1 MDYTWDYANQKAYAK
16 RIEEGMPPVIISVA
30 ITGTNQK
37 TANPAVPVSAEE
49 QVEAAEAAYAA
60 GAAIVHF
67 HARQRHDPAEFAH
80 DSGRYGEISELIRAR
95 VPMLVD
101 NSQGVFDLPSE
112 GTGLAGTAHY
122 VVPQVEAGP
131 DVMALNP
138 GPMTFRG
145 GAAYT
150 GGGNSPSK
158 VFISTFD
165 DAERAANELRD
176 NGVKPQVFIYHPGHL
191 DVLDYLISRD
201 ALDKP
206 YFLQLVFGQESG
218 IATSMESVNYTV
230 RNLAQE
236 CIFQTCALG
245 LEAVQV
251 NTMAIL
257 LGGHVRTGLEDC
269 LDYQRGELAQS
280 NVQLVERIVRIAR
293 DLESPAGHGGG
304 DEADARHPLAETGRE
319 SAGWRAAGAS
329 ISVSRTEVKRRRL
342 VDWRL

>member
-1 MDYTWDYANQKAYAK
+1 MDCTWNYADRREYAR
-16 RIEEGMPPVIISVA
+16 RIQEGMPPLIISIA

-37 TANPAVPVSAEE
+37 SANPAVPVSAEE
-49 QVEAAEAAYAA
+49 QVEAAAAACEA
-60 GAAIVHF
+60 GASIVHF

-80 DSGRYGEISELIRAR
+80 DAGRYGEINELIRAR
-95 VPMLVD
+95 VPALVD

-165 DAERAANELRD
+165 DAERAAHALRE

-218 IATSMESVNYTV
+218 IATSMESVTYTV
-230 RNLAQE
+230 RNLPE
-236 CIFQTCALG
+236 DSVFQTCALG

-269 LDYQRGELAQS
+269 LHYQRGELADG
-280 NVQLVERIVRIAR
+280 NTQLVERIVRIAR
-293 DLESPAGHGGG
+293 DLGRRPATVEETREMLGIGH
-304 DEADARHPLAETGRE
+304 
-319 SAGWRAAGAS
+319 
-329 ISVSRTEVKRRRL
+329 
-342 VDWRL
+342 

>member
-1 MDYTWDYANQKAYAK
+1 MDCTWEYANRKEYA
-16 RIEEGMPPVIISVA
+16 RRVEQGMPPVIISVA

-37 TANPAVPVSAEE
+37 AANPGVPVSAEE
-49 QVEAAEAAYAA
+49 QVEAAAAAFEA
-60 GAAIVHF
+60 GASVVHF
-67 HARQRHDPAEFAH
+67 HARQRRDPAEFAH
-80 DSGRYGEISELIRAR
+80 DTARYGEINEMIRAR

-112 GTGLAGTAHY
+112 GSGLAGTAHY

-165 DAERAANELRD
+165 DAETAANKLREK
-176 NGVKPQVFIYHPGHL
+176 NVKPQVFIYPPGHL

-218 IATSMESVNYTV
+218 IATSMESFNYTV
-230 RNLAQE
+230 RNLPE
-236 CIFQTCALG
+236 DSIFQACALG

-269 LDYQRGELAQS
+269 LHYQRGELARD

-293 DLESPAGHGGG
+293 DLGRRPATV
-304 DEADARHPLAETGRE
+304 EETKEMLGI
-319 SAGWRAAGAS
+319 A
-329 ISVSRTEVKRRRL
+329 L
-342 VDWRL
+342 

>member
-1 MDYTWDYANQKAYAK
+1 
-16 RIEEGMPPVIISVA
+16 MPPLIISVA

-37 TANPAVPVSAEE
+37 TVNPAVPVSSEE
-49 QVEAAEAAYAA
+49 QVEEAAAVYAA
-60 GAAIVHF
+60 GATIVHF
-67 HARQRHDPAEFAH
+67 HARQQHDPAEFAH
-80 DSGRYGEISELIRAR
+80 DTGRYSEINKLMCAR

-122 VVPQVEAGP
+122 VLPQVEAGP
-131 DVMALNP
+131 DIMALNP

-150 GGGNSPSK
+150 WGGNSSSK

-165 DAERAANELRD
+165 DAERAANRLRE
-176 NGVKPQVFIYHPGHL
+176 NGVKPQVFICHPGHL

-218 IATSMESVNYTV
+218 IATSVESFNYTL
-230 RNLAQE
+230 RNLPGDSV
-236 CIFQTCALG
+236 FQTCALG

-269 LDYQRGELAQS
+269 LHYQRGELATS

-293 DLESPAGHGGG
+293 DLGRRPATV
-304 DEADARHPLAETGRE
+304 EETKAMLGMPH
-319 SAGWRAAGAS
+319 
-329 ISVSRTEVKRRRL
+329 
-342 VDWRL
+342 

>member
-1 MDYTWDYANQKAYAK
+1 MGYTWDYANQKEYTK
-16 RIEEGMPPVIISVA
+16 RVEEGMPPVIISVA

-37 TANPAVPVSAEE
+37 SGNPAVPVSAEE
-49 QVEAAEAAYAA
+49 QADEALAVFEA
-60 GAAIVHF
+60 GATIVHF
-67 HARQRHDPAEFAH
+67 HARQPDDPVQFAH
-80 DSGRYGEISELIRAR
+80 GSDRYKEINELIRAK

-101 NSQGVFDLPSE
+101 NSQGVADLPSE
-112 GTGLAGTAHY
+112 GSGLVGTAHY
-122 VVPQVEAGP
+122 VVPQAEAEP
-131 DVMALNP
+131 DIMALNP

-150 GGGNSPSK
+150 GGGSSRSK

-165 DAERAANELRD
+165 DAEQAANRLRE

-191 DVLDYLISRD
+191 DILDYLISRD

-218 IATSMESVNYTV
+218 IATSMESFNYTV
-230 RNLAQE
+230 RNLPE
-236 CIFQTCALG
+236 DSIFQTCALG

-269 LDYQRGELAQS
+269 LHYQREKLAKS
-280 NVQLVERIVRIAR
+280 NVQLVERIVRIAD
-293 DLESPAGHGGG
+293 DL
-304 DEADARHPLAETGRE
+304 GR
-319 SAGWRAAGAS
+319 RVAS
-329 ISVSRTEVKRRRL
+329 IKETKEML
-342 VDWRL
+342 GIT